1 VIASSF
7 IGGWRTLVLALWLA
21 STSQLA
27 FAQDHA
33 ADTPGSTSGETTAV
47 EENAFTSASF
57 EVAASDVRVDLVAVR
72 DVGEPRVRTEPGFV
86 RVWFDDMTGWTT
98 LDLEGDGG
106 AIRFVRA
113 RQGAGD
119 SSVVILRVGDGRR
132 VPETAVHVAHT
143 GTRVSIAIARDALPA
158 ARVSASHTSA
168 TAATPSETGEVVEP
182 STEIE
187 TSVDA
192 ATSLGAS
199 TGAAD
204 VLRERALEAEREASS
219 LGLAETDRAGHL
231 VSLLAVTALLLLAL
245 GAVRLWQSRR
255 ATKGLE
261 PSIRIIAATRLSPK
275 QQLVV
280 VRALGQDHLL
290 AIEPGRTERLI
301 SITTPTETTP
311 EEPVLELRLSRDPG
325 ASPAASNISQA
336 LSAMP
341 LAQAAHAATAPTLF
355 ARTLAALGLGPRPQ
369 APPPISPLAQAAF
382 AAMAPS
388 APAAAPMSLPP
399 GAMAPQAAQ
408 AYASTAFGRE
418 LARLVES
425 RSEAPL
431 APSTSMPP
439 SSGSAV
445 AGLVRLRAQAQA
457 GRA

>member
-1 VIASSF
+1 VIASTF
-7 IGGWRTLVLALWLA
+7 IGGWRTLVLALLLTSSSALA
-21 STSQLA
+21 L
-27 FAQDHA
+27 AQDQA
-33 ADTPGSTSGETTAV
+33 ADTPSASSADASGV
-47 EENAFTSASF
+47 ENAFTSASF
-57 EVAASDVRVDLVAVR
+57 DVAPSDVRVDLVAVR

-98 LDLEGDGG
+98 LDLDGDGG

-132 VPETAVHVAHT
+132 VPETSVHVAHT

-158 ARVSASHTSA
+158 ARVSGSHAVA
-168 TAATPSETGEVVEP
+168 TATPSEADVTME
-182 STEIE
+182 TEIE
-187 TSVDA
+187 APLDT
-192 ATSLGAS
+192 ATSLAAS
-199 TGAAD
+199 SGAAD
-204 VLRERALEAEREASS
+204 LLRDRALEAEREASS
-219 LGLAETDRAGHL
+219 LGLAETDRTGHL
-231 VSLLAVTALLLLAL
+231 VSLLAVTAFLLLAL

-301 SITTPTETTP
+301 SITTPTETAP

-341 LAQAAHAATAPTLF
+341 LAQAAQAATAPTLF

-369 APPPISPLAQAAF
+369 APPPISPLAHAAF
-382 AAMAPS
+382 AAMAPTS
-388 APAAAPMSLPP
+388 MAPAPMSLPP

-408 AYASTAFGRE
+408 AYASTQFGRE

>member
-1 VIASSF
+1 MSSHSSL
-7 IGGWRTLVLALWLA
+7 GAWRTLALALWLA
-21 STSQLA
+21 STSHLA
-27 FAQDHA
+27 LAQDHA
-33 ADTPGSTSGETTAV
+33 ADTPGATTVAP
-47 EENAFTSASF
+47 EENAFTGASF
-57 EVAASDVRVDLVAVR
+57 EVAATEVRVDLVAVR

-119 SSVVILRVGDGRR
+119 SSVVIFRVGDGRR
-132 VPETAVHVAHT
+132 VPETAVHVAHE
-143 GTRVSIAIARDALPA
+143 GTRVSIAIARDALPE
-158 ARVSASHTSA
+158 ARVGASRASA
-168 TAATPSETGEVVEP
+168 TATTPDTDEALAPSVQSEP
-182 STEIE
+182 AA
-187 TSVDA
+187 DA
-192 ATSLGAS
+192 STSLTTSSGA
-199 TGAAD
+199 TD
-204 VLRERALEAEREASS
+204 VLRERVLEAEREAST
-219 LGLAETDRAGHL
+219 LGLAEGDRTGHL
-231 VSLLAVTALLLLAL
+231 ASLLAVTALLLIAL
-245 GAVRLWQSRR
+245 GAVRFWQSRR

-301 SITTPTETTP
+301 SITTPAETTP

-325 ASPAASNISQA
+325 ATPAASNISQA

-341 LAQAAHAATAPTLF
+341 LAQAAQHATAPTLF
-355 ARTLAALGLGPRPQ
+355 ARTLAALGLGPRTH
-369 APPPISPLAQAAF
+369 APPPVSPLAHAAF
-382 AAMAPS
+382 AAMAAPGS
-388 APAAAPMSLPP
+388 MAPAPAPMSLPP
-399 GAMAPQAAQ
+399 GGQAAQ
-408 AYASTAFGRE
+408 AYASTQFGRE

-431 APSTSMPP
+431 SPSTSMPP